1 MRPHPGVS
9 GCMGQEYCSVMPPLG
24 DDAPTWDVL
33 PIANRDEEID
43 RYRPPA
49 ADRRDPVRLVGRA
62 ETGPEKAR
70 HALRAVFIAL
80 LVGSPMASLGP
91 RTVGWYVAT
100 GAVMMTIILVRLVFV
115 LRHPSGGRPEVTV
128 SSEGLTV
135 TDVHGVTRRVAWS
148 DAGNLFIGWYS
159 PRQVRELY
167 VTWVES
173 TGEHIVNNLGHSLD
187 LEEVSTAVLSRA
199 PENVSLR
206 LGPQRAH
213 GYFSEILGAARHTSR
228 RT

>member
-1 MRPHPGVS
+1 
-9 GCMGQEYCSVMPPLG
+9 MGQEYSSVMPPLG
-24 DDAPTWDVL
+24 DDAPAWDVL
-33 PIANRDEEID
+33 PISHRDKEID
-43 RYRPPA
+43 RYRPPET
-49 ADRRDPVRLVGRA
+49 DRLDPVRLVGRP
-62 ETGPEKAR
+62 ETRADKAMDLCR
-70 HALRAVFIAL
+70 TVFVAL
-80 LVGSPMASLGP
+80 LVGGPLASLGP
-91 RTVGWYVAT
+91 RTVGWYVVT
-100 GAVMMTIILVRLVFV
+100 GAVMVAIVLVRLVRM
-115 LRHPSGGRPEVTV
+115 LHRHSGGRPEVTV

-135 TDVHGVTRRVAWS
+135 TDVYGVTRRVAWS

-159 PRQVRELY
+159 PRRIRELY

-206 LGPQRAH
+206 LGPQRGRAH
-213 GYFSEILGAARHTSR
+213 GSFSEILGAARHTSR